1 MQHVDALNA
10 AYEQA
15 SGDHQGTVDPVI
27 VVETPTGPSACC
39 NVQHGSLRIACPV
52 HTESQ

>member
-10 AYEQA
+10 AYDLS
-15 SGDHQGTVDPVI
+15 SGEDKVSVDPVI
-27 VVETPTGPSACC
+27 VVETPAGPSACC